1 MTTANTDAPNTDT
14 PVTQRVAQL
23 EEVADRAVDTARR
36 WLRVAAASDVEDRSA
51 SRLAAVLGDRN
62 GVDFAVGFVD
72 RVIRT
77 EDDRAA
83 GAALVDLVDHVPA
96 TLPALDR
103 AQIRAGAALAPV
115 VPQVVVPAARAR
127 MRQMLGH
134 MIVDAR
140 PGPFGRAVRT
150 LRADGSKLN
159 VNLLGEV
166 VLGES

>member
-14 PVTQRVAQL
+14 PVAQRVAQL

-83 GAALVDLVDHVPA
+83 GAALVDLVE
-96 TLPALDR
+96 
-103 AQIRAGAALAPV
+103 I
-115 VPQVVVPAARAR
+115 
-127 MRQMLGH
+127 
-134 MIVDAR
+134 
-140 PGPFGRAVRT
+140 GRASCRERV
-150 LRADGSKLN
+150 
-159 VNLLGEV
+159 
-166 VLGES
+166 